1 MKAPFERAPVRHSA
15 KDPGAMSHTLAR
27 LCGVTLLGRHGG
39 KLGHEN
45 AITDPVQSF
54 MPVTLFVDTTWS
66 ELWCVSG
73 WAIHNPTKGVRSK
86 VLQWHAYATSNWM
99 DARKDLERRGS
110 GGYLQLGFSPTDTIR
125 SNALREVA
133 EALANAVRVA
143 AKAHI

>member
-66 ELWCVSG
+66 DLWCVIVHGGSG
-73 WAIHNPTKGVRSK
+73 VPEGSGVHRRNSFRGGGSGVHIK
-86 VLQWHAYATSNWM
+86 VL
-99 DARKDLERRGS
+99 G
-110 GGYLQLGFSPTDTIR
+110 
-125 SNALREVA
+125 
-133 EALANAVRVA
+133 
-143 AKAHI
+143 